1 MMGFI
6 LTRHVR
12 SAQTNQYW
20 LECVRKIRQFYS
32 HNLVVIIDDHS
43 DPQYLTAEAF
53 PNCIVLKS
61 EFPKRGELLPYY
73 YLNKYKFFE
82 KAVILHDSVFV
93 QEAVNFNAFENLP
106 LWHFTYPLYENEAHE
121 QSLLR
126 VLDNNEELLKAH
138 SNREFRGAFGC
149 MSVVTLPFVA
159 RLEGKYKISKL
170 LNYVNSRPLRMALE
184 RVFGVLFTV
193 ENPAAVSIF
202 GTIQEFS
209 PWGVTFLQ
217 YIQKK
222 THRKAVVK
230 VWSGR

>member
-20 LECVRKIRQFYS
+20 LECVRKIRRFYP
-32 HNLVVIIDDHS
+32 HQLVVVIDDNS
-43 DPQYLTAEAF
+43 DPQYVTNEAF
-53 PNCIVLKS
+53 SNCIVLKS

-93 QEAVNFNAFENLP
+93 QEAFNFNAVENLP
-106 LWHFTYPLYENEAHE
+106 LWHFTHPLYENEAQE

-126 VLDNNEELLKAH
+126 VLENNEVLLKVH
-138 SNREFRGAFGC
+138 SERAFRGAFGV
-149 MSVVTLPFVA
+149 MSVVTLEFAA
-159 RLEGKYKISKL
+159 RLEAKYKISKL
-170 LNYVNSRPLRMALE
+170 LHYVNSRPLRMALE

-193 ENPAAVSIF
+193 ENPGAVSIF
-202 GTIQEFS
+202 GSIHDFC

-217 YIQKK
+217 YAQKK
-222 THRKAVVK
+222 TARKAVVK

>member
-20 LECVRKIRQFYS
+20 LECVRKIRQFYP
-32 HNLVVIIDDHS
+32 HHLVVIIDDHS
-43 DPQYLTAEAF
+43 DPQYLSAETF

-93 QEAVNFNAFENLP
+93 QEAVNFNAVENLP
-106 LWHFTYPLYENEAHE
+106 LWHFVHPIHENFAQEE
-121 QSLLR
+121 NLLR
-126 VLDNNEELLKAH
+126 VLENNEELLRVH
-138 SNREFRGAFGC
+138 SEHAYRGAFGC
-149 MSVVTLPFVA
+149 MSVVTLEFAA
-159 RLEGKYKISKL
+159 RLETKYKISKL

-193 ENPAAVSIF
+193 ENPGAVSIF
-202 GTIQEFS
+202 GTIHEYC
-209 PWGVTFLQ
+209 PWGGTFLQ
-217 YIQKK
+217 YKQKK
-222 THRKAVVK
+222 TAQKAVVK